1 MPANGFHMSQSE
13 TSQPRLRVAHLNP
26 NKPTGF
32 TLRPNADDRAA
43 LAAEFGLLDLPA
55 LVFQGQI
62 SASGS
67 DSWDLRGELQAEV
80 VQPCIVTLQPV
91 RTKIDEP
98 VHRRFS
104 PHVAQP
110 EGEEV
115 EMPDD
120 ELEPLGQ
127 FIDLA
132 HVMAE
137 ELALSLPLYPRA
149 EGVELDD
156 SPEPEAEVETRRPF
170 AGLAEMMKRKT

>member
-1 MPANGFHMSQSE
+1 MPANGFYMSQSE

-32 TLRPNADDRAA
+32 TLRPNSDDRAA

-55 LVFQGQI
+55 LSFQGQI
-62 SASGS
+62 RASGS
-67 DSWDLRGELQAEV
+67 DSWDLQGTLQAQV

-91 RTKIDEP
+91 ATTIDEP
-98 VHRRFS
+98 IQRRFS

-132 HVMAE
+132 QIMAE
-137 ELALSLPLYPRA
+137 ELALALPLYPRA
-149 EGVELDD
+149 EGVALDE
-156 SPEPEAEVETRRPF
+156 SPEPAPETRRPF
-170 AGLAEMMKRKT
+170 ADLAEMMKRKT